1 MSVTLNP
8 ILKAP
13 FGMQN
18 SLSTSTMGKKPVVVI
33 PASSMPTQKV
43 VSKQQSLSTA
53 AKVAIAVGV
62 SAAIYGTAY
71 GVVSYSQG
79 KDLNSEIVS
88 FSKSLGTEISN
99 SATDVVNYVGNF
111 FTTTP
116 NADEVGQSFGPNNK
130 EFGPEKMTW
139 ADTRN
144 LIGGYFTDRGL
155 NPFAKK

>member
-8 ILKAP
+8 SLKAP

-62 SAAIYGTAY
+62 SAAICGTAY
-71 GVVSYSQG
+71 GVVSCSQG

-88 FSKSLGTEISN
+88 FSKSLGTEIYN
-99 SATDVVNYVGNF
+99 SANNVVNYVGNF
-111 FTTTP
+111 FTTTT
-116 NADEVGQSFGPNNK
+116 NADEAAWKESVGKTEDLDLSHRYGNVFDGSVTL
-130 EFGPEKMTW
+130 F
-139 ADTRN
+139 
-144 LIGGYFTDRGL
+144 L
-155 NPFAKK
+155 